1 MAQVWSRA
9 GGNMDVL
16 RSPDY
21 AERKT
26 ELAALG
32 GLLTEAGAGRGSVAL
47 VSGPAG
53 SGKTHLLQTFCKEA
67 EKSGALLLTAVAS
80 RAESGLPLG
89 VMDQLFRCETLPAEL
104 RRRATALLAGEPS
117 GSRGPDAGP
126 GTMNQPSVE
135 VANGL
140 RSILLELSDR
150 GPVVVGIDD
159 LQYADGPS
167 LQMLLFLQ
175 RRMKTSRVLLLLAE
189 LSTVRSPHPVFHA
202 ELFRQPNCR
211 KIRLDLLS
219 RSGVHSLIEGRLGPA
234 KARELTEA
242 YHAASGGSPLFL
254 TALLD
259 DHEAAH
265 RPGGEP
271 AAAEPST
278 TPAPSEAAFRT
289 ALTDCLYL
297 AEPSALAV
305 ARAVAA
311 LGTAGSP
318 ALIGHALGM
327 NTSTVEHAIASLAAT
342 GLLGP
347 EDFRHPAARTAVL
360 AETPP
365 DARHDL
371 HLRVAAALHHA
382 GAPPGPVAEQ
392 LRAAE
397 RAPEAWMINVLREA
411 ARGALAAGRRG
422 TACAYLDLALKDC
435 ADRRQLAALTAD
447 RMRIEWQKSPLKAMR
462 HVELLWEALRAGQLN
477 GHDAGLL
484 TRGLLWHGRYREAR
498 EALALWK
505 AYGAAADPEES
516 EELAA
521 LTTWMAYSHPSL
533 VTSLGGTL
541 ATAPP
546 TGPDAARPFGR
557 HAISVLYRLLADGAG
572 EAAAA
577 RAEAILHSVVLGGA
591 TLESLHAALLTLLCA
606 DHPDKAAAWSDE
618 LLKEAEQHE
627 APMWQVV
634 FATMRAD
641 AAFRQGDM
649 ATAVRHGEAALTRI
663 PASAWGVAI
672 GSPLAVLILATTMMG
687 RYDEAVRY
695 IRQPVPD
702 TMFEA
707 RYGLHYLNARGHF
720 HLATGRPAAALTDF
734 ESCGR
739 LTTAWRLDLPALI
752 PWRAG
757 AAEAALALG
766 LKARARALVEEQ
778 LTRPGLEQPRT
789 RGATLRLLAAT
800 GAPEDR
806 PGLLR
811 QAVDLLRP
819 DTGRFELARALADLR
834 DAHEARGAREEAAEA
849 GRRAAEMMASCQV
862 PAEWARPGGVVR
874 PAPAAPA
881 AGPAA
886 VAPVAPSDAAP
897 DTAGQPAG
905 TPEERRPPAAE
916 VLSDAE
922 RRVAELAAAGVT
934 NRAIGR
940 KLFITVSTVE
950 QHLTRVYRKLDVSRR
965 RDLAARLGLGAPDA
979 ESA

>member
-16 RSPDY
+16 RSPDN
-21 AERKT
+21 AERKA

-53 SGKTHLLQTFCKEA
+53 SGKTHLLRTFCKEA
-67 EKSGALLLTAVAS
+67 ENSGALVLTAMAS

-89 VMDQLFRCETLPAEL
+89 VMDQLFRCETLPGGL
-104 RRRATALLAGEPS
+104 RRRATALLADEPP
-117 GSRGPDAGP
+117 GARGPDAGP

-219 RSGVHSLIEGRLGPA
+219 RSGVHTLIEARLGPA

-271 AAAEPST
+271 AALEP
-278 TPAPSEAAFRT
+278 AASEAAFRT

-347 EDFRHPAARTAVL
+347 EDFRHPATRTAVL

-365 DARHDL
+365 DTRHDL

-411 ARGALAAGRRG
+411 ARGARGAGRRA

-447 RMRIEWQKSPLKAMR
+447 RMRVEWQKSPLKAMR
-462 HVELLWEALRAGQLN
+462 HVELLWEALRAGHLN

-505 AYGAAADPEES
+505 AYGAASDPTES

-533 VTSLGGTL
+533 MTSPGGTL
-541 ATAPP
+541 ATAPR

-557 HAISVLYRLLADGAG
+557 HAVSVLYRLLADGAG

-577 RAEAILHSVVLGGA
+577 RAEAILHSVVLSGA

-618 LLKEAEQHE
+618 LLKEAEQHD

-649 ATAVRHGEAALTRI
+649 ATAVRHGEIALARI

-687 RYDEAVRY
+687 RHDEAVRY

-707 RYGLHYLNARGHF
+707 RYGLHYLHARGHF

-739 LTTAWRLDLPALI
+739 LATAWKLDLPALI
-752 PWRAG
+752 PWRGG

-766 LKARARALVEEQ
+766 LTTRARALVEEQ
-778 LTRPGLEQPRT
+778 LTRPGTRQPRT
-789 RGATLRLLAAT
+789 RGTSLRLLAAT

-811 QAVDLLRP
+811 QAVELLRP

-834 DAHEARGAREEAAEA
+834 DAHEALGEREAAEEA

-862 PAEWARPGGVVR
+862 PAEWERPEVVVR

-881 AGPAA
+881 TAVSAPSDVAPTASGRPAGPAG
-886 VAPVAPSDAAP
+886 PLKEP
-897 DTAGQPAG
+897 
-905 TPEERRPPAAE
+905 RPPAAE

-965 RDLAARLGLGAPDA
+965 RDLAARLGLDAPDA